1 MKKIWIL
8 PFVFFLALYDTSH
21 TMAGSTVPGD
31 TVISIPVSRLKYV
44 SPEDIGIDSSKLKI
58 IDSLA
63 LSGIKKRAFPGCQI
77 VFAIDGKIF
86 YNKSFGHP
94 SYDDTVKVTEDDI
107 YDLASV
113 TKVAATTLA
122 MMRLFE
128 ENKISLDEKLG
139 TYLPELNGSNKE
151 KLIIR
156 DVMTHQ
162 AGLQAWIPF
171 YVKTLRNGKPDP
183 EIYQQQQSETFPLR
197 VAEGLYIR
205 KDYPDSVYCT
215 IINSPLRPERDYK
228 YSDMGF
234 YFLRLI
240 VEKQTGKPFEDYL
253 SQSFYE
259 PLGLITT
266 GFHPLRRFPLSRI
279 MPTELD
285 TVFRKQ
291 LIRGDVHDPGAA
303 MLGGV
308 SGHAGLFSDAT
319 DLAVILQL
327 FLNNGEYGG
336 KQYFL
341 PSTIK
346 EFTRV
351 QFPGKG
357 NRRALGFD
365 KPTLTVT
372 SDGPSCK
379 SASPES
385 FGHSGFTGTYIWADP
400 KNHLSYV
407 FLSNRVCPNAS
418 NEKIVE
424 MNIRTKIHQAM
435 YDILGSEHMKK

>member
-1 MKKIWIL
+1 
-8 PFVFFLALYDTSH
+8 
-21 TMAGSTVPGD
+21 
-31 TVISIPVSRLKYV
+31 
-44 SPEDIGIDSSKLKI
+44 
-58 IDSLA
+58 
-63 LSGIKKRAFPGCQI
+63 
-77 VFAIDGKIF
+77 
-86 YNKSFGHP
+86 
-94 SYDDTVKVTEDDI
+94 
-107 YDLASV
+107 
-113 TKVAATTLA
+113 
-122 MMRLFE
+122 
-128 ENKISLDEKLG
+128 
-139 TYLPELNGSNKE
+139 
-151 KLIIR
+151 
-156 DVMTHQ
+156 
-162 AGLQAWIPF
+162 
-171 YVKTLRNGKPDP
+171 
-183 EIYQQQQSETFPLR
+183 
-197 VAEGLYIR
+197 
-205 KDYPDSVYCT
+205 
-215 IINSPLRPERDYK
+215 
-228 YSDMGF
+228 MGF